1 MRLTGMSE
9 VCDRLKAAREA
20 KGLGSA
26 REAADWLPV
35 SYPTYAAHENGGK
48 YPSRAN
54 IEKYARRFG
63 VSVDW
68 LLTGRKSGI
77 SESSVSTALS
87 YLFRALD
94 SDQLA
99 AMDADDVAEIV
110 VAVGKAVEAGRSKD
124 EIVTNVINLY
134 AEKARRAG

>member
-9 VCDRLKAAREA
+9 FCDRLKSAREA

-48 YPSRAN
+48 YPSRDN

-68 LLTGRKSGI
+68 LITGRNTGI
-77 SESSVSTALS
+77 SESSVSTAIA
-87 YLFRALD
+87 YLFRAIP

-99 AMDADDVAEIV
+99 DMNADDVAEIV
-110 VAVGKAVEAGRSKD
+110 VAVGKAVEAGKSKD
-124 EIVTNVINLY
+124 EIVANVISLF
-134 AEKARRAG
+134 AEKMRRAG